1 MPSRRGRVARAAA
14 RPLGSRPI
22 GWGLV
27 LAFVLVV
34 AIVLVTWKATTPAA
48 FLLYPVLVL
57 GVLALSALAV
67 LWALRHF

>member
-1 MPSRRGRVARAAA
+1 MLRGAR
-14 RPLGSRPI
+14 RPLGPRSV

-27 LAFVLVV
+27 LAVVLVI
-34 AIVLVTWKATTPAA
+34 ATVLVTWTATSPVV
-48 FLLYPVLVL
+48 FLLYPILVL

>member
-1 MPSRRGRVARAAA
+1 MPIRRDRGVRAGA
-14 RPLGSRPI
+14 RPLSSRPI
-22 GWGLV
+22 GWGLA

-34 AIVLVTWKATTPAA
+34 VIVLVTWKATTPAA

>member
-1 MPSRRGRVARAAA
+1 MST
-14 RPLGSRPI
+14 RPLRSRTI

-27 LAFVLVV
+27 LATVLS
-34 AIVLVTWKATTPAA
+34 AALIVVTWKAASPLL

-57 GVLALSALAV
+57 GVLALLAMAV